1 MSEGPAER
9 EVCLRP
15 EHAAEH
21 PEIPPGRWLPA
32 RQVAECI
39 VRRAAAARHLDIHRR
54 TLDPAHFE
62 FRGGSPVARRQGART
77 RLTDR

>member
-39 VRRAAAARHLDIHRR
+39 VRRAAAARHLDIHRQMRASDEVSYGGLGWPRPVHR
-54 TLDPAHFE
+54 T
-62 FRGGSPVARRQGART
+62 
-77 RLTDR
+77 